1 VAPPPLPPW
10 ASRLVVEGAVDDD
23 QVQQLADRALQ
34 DGHEL
39 DRLLVNAGLVP
50 EETVALSMA
59 LEFGVSYVDPRSF
72 DINLTNC
79 ELLPEHLAKTQR
91 IFPLFILGNI
101 VTLGM
106 ADPGNLAVID
116 QVRLRANCEVESC
129 LCPPS
134 VIEAL
139 IDRAYSADGLS
150 PSLAPHEQARRQ
162 EEDQSASSL
171 GANKTVRVVNSLLE
185 KAVRAGASDVHI
197 EPERDMTRV
206 RVRVDG
212 ILHEL
217 TTLSLD
223 SHAPIVSRIKVQSKL
238 DIAEAR
244 KPQDGQFSIRVPQG
258 TVDVRVSTIPTVYGE
273 NVVMRLLLSGDT
285 ITSLD
290 DLAIPTAAL
299 ERLHE
304 SLDNPHGMILVTGPT
319 GSGKTTTLYAA
330 LERLNTVERNV
341 VTVEDP
347 VEKRVPMLRQTSIN
361 PKAGVTFAAGMRSL
375 LRQDPDVIM
384 IGEIRDQ
391 ETAEIAI
398 QAALTGHLVLS
409 TLHTNTAAGAIVRLC
424 EMGVPPFMIT
434 SSLQAVISQR
444 LARRVCEG
452 CKEPAPANV
461 DLARALGWTKTETLE
476 QMVGVGCTRCL
487 QTGYKGRVGLYEML
501 CLNSELRRVLLRED
515 SRDAVESQAERALV
529 STLRQDGLHK
539 VQTGHTTVEELAR
552 VVGVRSRAP
561 AESPEVSP

>member
-1 VAPPPLPPW
+1 MALPPLPPW

-23 QVQQLADRALQ
+23 QVQQLADKALQ
-34 DGHEL
+34 NGHEL

-50 EETVALSMA
+50 EETVAVSMA
-59 LEFGVSYVDPRSF
+59 MELGVSYVDPRGF
-72 DINLTNC
+72 DINLSNC
-79 ELLPEHLAKTQR
+79 ELLPEQLAMTQR
-91 IFPLFILGNI
+91 VFPLFILGNI

-134 VIEAL
+134 VLEAL
-139 IDRAYSADGLS
+139 IDRAYSAAG
-150 PSLAPHEQARRQ
+150 LAPDLSLNEQTKKE
-162 EEDQSASSL
+162 EEDQSASNI
-171 GANKTVRVVNSLLE
+171 GANKTVRLVNSLLE

-238 DIAEAR
+238 DIAETR

-273 NVVMRLLLSGDT
+273 NVVMRLLLSGDS

-290 DLAIPTAAL
+290 DLNIPPEAL
-299 ERLHE
+299 ERLRDCLE
-304 SLDNPHGMILVTGPT
+304 NPHGMILVTGPT

-361 PKAGVTFAAGMRSL
+361 PKAGVTFAAGMRSI

-452 CKEPAPANV
+452 CKEPAPGNV
-461 DLARALGWTKTETLE
+461 DLARALGWQATGPFE

-501 CLNSELRRVLLRED
+501 CLNSDLRRVLLRDD
-515 SRDAVESQAERALV
+515 SRDAVEAEAERALV
-529 STLRQDGLHK
+529 STLRQDGLNK
-539 VQTGHTTVEELAR
+539 VLAGLTTIEELAR
-552 VVGVRSRAP
+552 VVGVRSRP
-561 AESPEVSP
+561 SPESPGPSP